1 MNTVAVKKEFMDL
14 KESME
19 AYIEGLRGQ
28 DLKREM
34 L

>member
-14 KESME
+14 KESM
-19 AYIEGLRGQ
+19 AGYIEGFQGK
-28 DLKREM
+28 DLKGEM

>member
-19 AYIEGLRGQ
+19 GYIEGFKGQ